1 VFNKKT
7 MKNFFKLLFLSLFI
21 LSCNEKLEI
30 SSINPVNWEKRAI
43 KSELPESMLKGTT
56 YLSVYSQIYSQ
67 TEHRT
72 FNLTATVSMRNMN
85 EQDTIYISK
94 AQYYDTKGQSIRT
107 YFTKT
112 IFIAPM
118 ETVEIIIDERDQEG
132 GTGANFIF
140 DWATKPNSNSP
151 FFEAVMISTSGQQ
164 GISFTTHGQKIK

>member
-72 FNLTATVSMRNMN
+72 FKY
-85 EQDTIYISK
+85 E
-94 AQYYDTKGQSIRT
+94 
-107 YFTKT
+107 
-112 IFIAPM
+112 
-118 ETVEIIIDERDQEG
+118 
-132 GTGANFIF
+132 
-140 DWATKPNSNSP
+140 
-151 FFEAVMISTSGQQ
+151 
-164 GISFTTHGQKIK
+164 